1 MNNESNKTYVCIT
14 ECINT
19 HHLAI
24 SDTPIRSLE
33 EAKKWIADNRA
44 YGSYRIYNIEKIVE
58 INIRGETEQVYT
70 KTPNSNG
77 EWRELY

>member
-1 MNNESNKTYVCIT
+1 MNSELNKMYICIT

-19 HHLAI
+19 HQLEI
-24 SDTPIRSLE
+24 STETISSLE

-44 YGSYRIYNIEKIVE
+44 YDSHRIYNMEKIIE
-58 INIRGETEQVYT
+58 INSQGETEQVYT

-77 EWRELY
+77 EWNELF